1 MTRLSYD
8 VIFNDTVVFNVI
20 SYPEA
25 KKFVE
30 SKGAGWKLKKV
41 YTDFDPD
48 DTPEKIEEKKQHA
61 KKVAE
66 YRRLKKLKNKN

>member
-8 VIFNDTVVFNVI
+8 VIFNDTVAFNTT

-25 KKFVE
+25 KNFIE

-41 YTDFDPD
+41 YTDFDPN
-48 DTPEKIEEKKQHA
+48 DTPKKIEEMKRHA
-61 KKVAE
+61 KKVE
-66 YRRLKKLKNKN
+66 EHRRLKKLEKKN

>member
-48 DTPEKIEEKKQHA
+48 YTPKTIEERKQYA
-61 KKVAE
+61 KKIAE
-66 YRRLKKLKNKN
+66 YRRLKKLENKN

>member
-30 SKGAGWKLKKV
+30 SKGAEWKLKKV

-48 DTPEKIEEKKQHA
+48 CTPKTIEEMKRHA
-61 KKVAE
+61 KKVE
-66 YRRLKKLKNKN
+66 EHRRLKKFKNKN